1 MDLGTFGRTDE
12 IQARLRRGSHLRR
25 RLGFLGFRLPGDS
38 ENFSDNFVW
47 REHRY
52 SDRRVCYIKPIVSA
66 IVLDLEAEVVV
77 PGKRERVLDVFERDI
92 LGGFRESEDVG
103 MLWVVA
109 VGRDVVAH
117 ISGHGKTGGH

>member
-1 MDLGTFGRTDE
+1 M
-12 IQARLRRGSHLRR
+12 
-25 RLGFLGFRLPGDS
+25 GFLGFRLPSDS

-47 REHRY
+47 RECGNG
-52 SDRRVCYIKPIVSA
+52 DLRVCYIEPIVSA
-66 IVLDLEAEVVV
+66 IELDLEAEVVAS
-77 PGKRERVLDVFERDI
+77 GKRERVLDVFERDI

-103 MLWVVA
+103 MLRVVA